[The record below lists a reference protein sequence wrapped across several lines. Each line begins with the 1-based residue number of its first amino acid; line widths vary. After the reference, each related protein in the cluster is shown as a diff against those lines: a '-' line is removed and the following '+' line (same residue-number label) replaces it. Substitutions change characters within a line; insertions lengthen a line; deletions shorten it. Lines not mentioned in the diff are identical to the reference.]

1 MATDPLESRVES
13 LENDV
18 DQLSNTVEILE
29 AAVGNVV
36 TAEQLEQV
44 KSDLRSELL
53 WKMVM
58 YGPGSPGPH
67 RHYNRSSGRN
77 RPWCLDVPGLAVPAS
92 GQVAY
97 RYKANAPPTRGGV
110 SSGLLH

>member
-18 DQLSNTVEILE
+18 DQLINTVEILE
-29 AAVGNVV
+29 TAVANVV

-58 YGPGSPGPH
+58 YVLGA
-67 RHYNRSSGRN
+67 
-77 RPWCLDVPGLAVPAS
+77 LALTA
-92 GQVAY
+92 
-97 RYKANAPPTRGGV
+97 TIIGV
-110 SSGLLH
+110 VVGIVLGILTYLG

>member
-29 AAVGNVV
+29 TAVGNVV

-58 YGPGSPGPH
+58 YVLGA
-67 RHYNRSSGRN
+67 
-77 RPWCLDVPGLAVPAS
+77 LALTA
-92 GQVAY
+92 
-97 RYKANAPPTRGGV
+97 TIIGV
-110 SSGLLH
+110 VVGIVLGILTYLG